1 MIINGKDIDVNELI
15 NDVNDDNKSIKMR
28 GKGIYLSDDEVS
40 VLNTYGIDYRR
51 YASLNNLI
59 FDIEEILNE
68 DDSLEELESISK
80 RLSEL
85 NYYNNTNK

>member
-40 VLNTYGIDYRR
+40 VLNTYGIDYRK

-59 FDIEEILNE
+59 FDIEEVLNE
-68 DDSLEELESISK
+68 DDSSEDLEAISK